1 METTK
6 AIIRSILKFLAV
18 LAVASLLVR
27 IAIISGLAR
36 TGLDSYIGGAIDTRL
51 RTLFNIS
58 GAEEAETMI
67 ISVLLITCILLVAAL
82 HWLLS
87 KVTSSWK
94 ARRSN

>member
-18 LAVASLLVR
+18 LAVASLLAR
-27 IAIISGLAR
+27 IAIISGLVRA
-36 TGLDSYIGGAIDTRL
+36 GLDSYIGDAVYTGL
-51 RTLFNIS
+51 RTLFSIS

-67 ISVLLITCILLVAAL
+67 IIGILITCIFLVTAL

-87 KVTSSWK
+87 EVVSSWK
-94 ARRSN
+94 ARKSN